1 MSVVTCNATAVRFS
15 ILLCVAHK
23 LIPTLVKKLLLLLL
37 LSFESKCQ
45 KNKAR
50 RVETSE
56 NNDAFY
62 LEHRRKT
69 TSTILFQ
76 RRKAFS
82 SQVRFEGKKKT
93 KIKITATERFEPR
106 SRSDS
111 QKTLELLR
119 QGIRCP
125 EAGA

>member
-1 MSVVTCNATAVRFS
+1 M
-15 ILLCVAHK
+15 LLTSNIDEKPLRQFLFKREKHF
-23 LIPTLVKKLLLLLL
+23 P
-37 LSFESKCQ
+37 
-45 KNKAR
+45 R
-50 RVETSE
+50 R
-56 NNDAFY
+56 
-62 LEHRRKT
+62 
-69 TSTILFQ
+69 II
-76 RRKAFS
+76 
-82 SQVRFEGKKKT
+82 RFEGKKKKT